1 MSEINL
7 FTNDAAAKVVK
18 FECPFGIR
26 FDVYSNGNVIYSSP
40 FLDLAR
46 NFADEFNSVLQLE

>member
-7 FTNDAAAKVVK
+7 FTNNAAAKVVR

-26 FDVYSNGNVIYSSP
+26 YDVYSNGNVIYSSP